1 MRQLLDLVFSR
12 IVWFLGS
19 PYTNLLVS
27 VLGGLASCFSLLWF
41 YYPNRID
48 PSLANSGLSD
58 KLSSPAFLN
67 ACVVTMSIGGL
78 LLLDLILDISAF
90 LIEYSSIQTI
100 RKKPT
105 IDKEK
110 ANDQLQEYLVRFLYI
125 SCVLVASVSIW
136 TGIAEYRCI
145 LGYFSVRFRN
155 TIMFGVTMFTV
166 VDTFR
171 QHGVVLKWICFSCRY
186 QCTKNDTSSR
196 LTISQLTNP
205 NHQ

>member
-1 MRQLLDLVFSR
+1 MPPLLDRTFSR

-19 PYTNLLVS
+19 PYTNILVS

-41 YYPNRID
+41 YYPNHID
-48 PSLANSGLSD
+48 PSLAASGLSD
-58 KLSSPAFLN
+58 KLSSPSFLN

-90 LIEYSSIQTI
+90 LIEYRTV